1 MELKQN
7 WNSCDWTKTWN
18 CLAIVIAE
26 YTKLF
31 EGWNNSKKLCLIL
44 SGNKYKLALRFHIKF
59 IIALIS
65 ATKICCQ
72 KKNSFFS
79 NLKGKLNKYI
89 LLNISYPNIII
100 IINEN
105 LVIFSHVIKNAIMKV

>member
-1 MELKQN
+1 MNPLKGGQN
-7 WNSCDWTKTWN
+7 ENTVD
-18 CLAIVIAE
+18 
-26 YTKLF
+26 
-31 EGWNNSKKLCLIL
+31 SKF
-44 SGNKYKLALRFHIKF
+44 GKLAQDGCQLYPYHMSGYYPLHIKF

-89 LLNISYPNIII
+89 LLNISYPNNII